1 MPPAGRAFRVRGIS
15 LEPASAGR
23 GDQADGD
30 DRVADTTLAHSAPDM
45 DYPEHEKTYH
55 RFVAMTK
62 WGTLSLAVLLI
73 LMAIF
78 LV

>member
-1 MPPAGRAFRVRGIS
+1 
-15 LEPASAGR
+15 
-23 GDQADGD
+23 
-30 DRVADTTLAHSAPDM
+30 VADTTLAHSAPDM

-62 WGTLSLAVLLI
+62 WGTISLAVLLI